1 MGTILRNKICLVTGA
16 SKGIGRAIVER
27 FAEEGA
33 VVYANARESKSIDDW
48 CVQRSAQYNTTVL
61 PVYFDI
67 RDEALSKQVI
77 LQIKKDRGSLDV
89 LVNNAAMVTYELLP
103 MINFDSFRTMIDIN
117 IIATIQLIQVASR
130 IMAKQKSGSI
140 INISSMVGV
149 KGAKGQLAYSATKG
163 ALNAITLSAAKELAT
178 SNIRVNAIAPGM
190 VASERFMEVF
200 ENNFKDRLDNVG
212 MGRLGTPREIADA
225 CVFLGSELSTYLTGQ
240 IIGVDGSFNL

>member
-1 MGTILRNKICLVTGA
+1 
-16 SKGIGRAIVER
+16 
-27 FAEEGA
+27 
-33 VVYANARESKSIDDW
+33 
-48 CVQRSAQYNTTVL
+48 
-61 PVYFDI
+61 
-67 RDEALSKQVI
+67 
-77 LQIKKDRGSLDV
+77 
-89 LVNNAAMVTYELLP
+89 
-103 MINFDSFRTMIDIN
+103 
-117 IIATIQLIQVASR
+117 
-130 IMAKQKSGSI
+130 
-140 INISSMVGV
+140 MVGV